1 MSLLPRVGF
10 FFKHTNT
17 DTDRQT
23 HTHACMHVCTHT
35 HTQRTNKH
43 THTCIFAHCIHTH
56 MYTHKHTY
64 THTHDTVGRIADLAD
79 FFQGFLQDVLEE
91 HSVLEAKTPHL
102 VHETQWGDDLQLTQL
117 VADH

>member
-1 MSLLPRVGF
+1 
-10 FFKHTNT
+10 
-17 DTDRQT
+17 
-23 HTHACMHVCTHT
+23 
-35 HTQRTNKH
+35 
-43 THTCIFAHCIHTH
+43 

-91 HSVLEAKTPHL
+91 HSVLKAKTPHL